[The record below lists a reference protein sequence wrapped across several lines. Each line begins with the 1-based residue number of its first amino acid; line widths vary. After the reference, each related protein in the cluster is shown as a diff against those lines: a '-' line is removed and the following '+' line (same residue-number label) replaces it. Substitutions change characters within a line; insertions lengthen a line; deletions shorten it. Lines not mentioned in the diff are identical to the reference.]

1 MIRDR
6 ISRGLLFDEAAAS
19 QGEGIA
25 YVKAERGVQVQVA
38 VRPIACQT
46 HDARLRR
53 TDTPSRQRRLR
64 LPVPVILKGG
74 NMGREQLAELVSFT
88 TLASQ

>member
-1 MIRDR
+1 VPVDVP
-6 ISRGLLFDEAAAS
+6 LLGGRPDT
-19 QGEGIA
+19 
-25 YVKAERGVQVQVA
+25 RC
-38 VRPIACQT
+38 PIAEDR
-46 HDARLRR
+46 HPL
-53 TDTPSRQRRLR
+53 PSKER